1 MAEIQESGSII
12 AFCPGC
18 EGGKSTFEWTQ
29 QGKEFGSH
37 ERNEISSGHTYRA
50 SYRLYRCAGC
60 GMGAFAKVLYTGR
73 TEAGNNYYPGGSR
86 RLIYFF
92 PESGSRLPLP
102 KAVPIGI
109 QNEFREGES
118 CLGHECLRAAAG
130 MFRSVL
136 DKTMRA
142 NGYKTSTEKQ
152 LFDQIEAAATDG
164 VITEARKIRA
174 HNEIRVLGNDVLHD
188 DWQEIPKED
197 VEASRHYCQR
207 ILEDLYD
214 DRPSVLALIRKA
226 KRTPDEDKIKIVPKQ
241 SQPGH

>member
-1 MAEIQESGSII
+1 VPA
-12 AFCPGC
+12 
-18 EGGKSTFEWTQ
+18 GGHQFGAYERHETDSVWKSS
-29 QGKEFGSH
+29 K
-37 ERNEISSGHTYRA
+37 A

-60 GMGAFAKVLYTGR
+60 GMGAFAKVMFGGSV
-73 TEAGNNYYPGGSR
+73 GNYPGSFR

-102 KAVPIGI
+102 SAVPAGI

-142 NGYKTSTEKQ
+142 NGYKTSKEKQ
-152 LFDQIEAAATDG
+152 LYDQIEAAAADG
-164 VITEARKIRA
+164 VITESRKLRA
-174 HNEIRVLGNDVLHD
+174 HSEIRVLGNDVLHD
-188 DWQEIPKED
+188 DWQKIPRED

-226 KRTPDEDKIKIVPKQ
+226 GRTPDEDKNVPNQ
-241 SQPGH
+241 SIMALHRMAARLSPLAIREPVAGRHR

>member
-1 MAEIQESGSII
+1 
-12 AFCPGC
+12 
-18 EGGKSTFEWTQ
+18 
-29 QGKEFGSH
+29 
-37 ERNEISSGHTYRA
+37 
-50 SYRLYRCAGC
+50 
-60 GMGAFAKVLYTGR
+60 MGAFAKVLWSGRHEGTGNA
-73 TEAGNNYYPGGSR
+73 TYPGDHC

-102 KAVPIGI
+102 NAVPSGI

-142 NGYKTSTEKQ
+142 NGYKPSKEN
-152 LFDQIEAAATDG
+152 LFDQIEAAAADG

-207 ILEDLYD
+207 VLEDLYD
-214 DRPSVLALIRKA
+214 DRASVLALIRKA
-226 KRTPDEDKIKIVPKQ
+226 KRIPDEDKIVPKQ
-241 SQPGH
+241 K

>member
-1 MAEIQESGSII
+1 MAELQESGSII

-18 EGGKSTFEWTQ
+18 NGGRSTFEW
-29 QGKEFGSH
+29 KEETRSFGALERTEEDSVWKGSH
-37 ERNEISSGHTYRA
+37 A
-50 SYRLYRCAGC
+50 SYRIYRCAGC
-60 GMGAFAKVLYTGR
+60 GMGGFAKVIYG
-73 TEAGNNYYPGGSR
+73 GSVSSYPGSYR

-92 PESGSRLPLP
+92 PECGSRLPLP
-102 KAVPIGI
+102 KAVPSGI
-109 QNEFREGES
+109 VNEFREGEN

-142 NGYKTSTEKQ
+142 NGYKTPKEKQ
-152 LFDQIEAAATDG
+152 LYDQIEAAAADG

-188 DWQEIPKED
+188 DWQLIPRED

-214 DRPSVLALIRKA
+214 DRPSVLVLIRKA
-226 KRTPDEDKIKIVPKQ
+226 GRTPV
-241 SQPGH
+241 S

>member
-1 MAEIQESGSII
+1 MAELQKSGSII
-12 AFCPGC
+12 AFCIGC
-18 EGGKSTFEWTQ
+18 NGGKSTFEWR
-29 QGKEFGSH
+29 GEGRPFGSYDRH
-37 ERNEISSGHTYRA
+37 EDNSIGIGCIA

-60 GMGAFAKVLYTGR
+60 GMGAFAKVIYYGKNEETDGF
-73 TEAGNNYYPGGSR
+73 NYPGGYS
-86 RLIYFF
+86 RLICFY
-92 PESGSRLPLP
+92 PESGSHLSLPS
-102 KAVPIGI
+102 AVPSGI

-142 NGYKTSTEKQ
+142 NGYKTSKEKQ
-152 LFDQIEAAATDG
+152 LFDQIEAAASDG

-188 DWQEIPKED
+188 DWQEIPKVD

-226 KRTPDEDKIKIVPKQ
+226 GRIPDEDKNVLKQ
-241 SQPGH
+241 S